1 MSGLHCCT
9 LAGYLWAVPR
19 YSIHRHRPRSARS
32 LTAAAQRVTDP
43 AKTFK
48 SSPMSSG
55 KGDWQEE
62 AWRYLELV
70 GELAYYASWRSSS
83 ASRVRFVAS
92 EIGPDGKP
100 TGNVED
106 ENPEAERVRQIVN
119 DIGGGPAGQSQLL
132 KRGVY
137 LMTIPGEYWAA
148 MIVRDPTREEEPDG
162 SAVALTPAALRN
174 PAAAA
179 LEQWYVFN
187 RDEIKTK
194 GEDIVLTLPDGTK
207 HTFNTDTDIMFRVWE
222 PHPKNATL
230 PVSAV
235 WSNRVILNEIVRST
249 ATIDN
254 AAKSRLVGNGLMFIP
269 QEMSLP
275 NQVAP
280 KALPDGQ
287 TDTNN
292 PEPDWEP
299 STSQELQDLIYEV
312 ASTAIKDP
320 DSLAALL
327 PIIASGP
334 GEWIKNIQWLRPSS
348 DIPETALKTRNE
360 AIRRLAMGLDV
371 APERLLGLG
380 ENSNHWT
387 AWLVDENDVRV
398 HIAPPVE
405 TICAAYTQEVLRPA
419 LVAEGIEPDKYL
431 IWHDD
436 TDLTQDPDKKDE
448 ARDAHDRGALSSAAL
463 RAHLGFDDADG
474 YDLTTKEG
482 WAELAMDKAAKDP
495 NLIPLLAPLLGA
507 LVADVQA
514 PAAPQGELPAAPSDE
529 PPADEPAPEAEPEEP
544 TSTPEAN
551 STNAAA
557 VTIARLCVNRALEL
571 ANKRRRTRS
580 NSDLFRDVPI
590 ELAHTK
596 LPPAKYDDV
605 DKLIEG
611 WSAGLSDTDLNRIGL
626 DCNAFR
632 AMVRGVVTVSLVTGT
647 QPVLTASMLRR
658 H

>member
-1 MSGLHCCT
+1 M
-9 LAGYLWAVPR
+9 V
-19 YSIHRHRPRSARS
+19 
-32 LTAAAQRVTDP
+32 DP
-43 AKTFK
+43 QKSFK
-48 SSPMSSG
+48 SSPMGSAA
-55 KGDWQEE
+55 GDWQEE

-70 GELAYYASWRSSS
+70 GELAYYASWRASS

-92 EIGPDGKP
+92 ELGPDGKP
-100 TGNVED
+100 TGNISD
-106 ENPEAERVRQIVN
+106 DNPEAERVRQIVN
-119 DIGGGPAGQSQLL
+119 DIGGGSAGQGQIL

-137 LMTIPGEYWAA
+137 LLTIPGEYWAA
-148 MIVRDPTREEEPDG
+148 MLVRDPSREEQADG
-162 SAVALTPAALRN
+162 SPGTSLVPSAVLGPAAV
-174 PAAAA
+174 P
-179 LEQWYVFN
+179 EQWYVFN

-194 GEDIVLTLPDGTK
+194 GEDVVLTLPDGTK
-207 HTFNTDTDIMFRVWE
+207 HVFDPKNDIMFRVWE

-230 PVSAV
+230 PISAV
-235 WSNRVILNEIVRST
+235 WSNRVVLNEIVRST

-280 KALPDGQ
+280 SALPVGAS
-287 TDTNN
+287 DTNA
-292 PEPDWEP
+292 PDPAWEP

-371 APERLLGLG
+371 APERLLGMG

-387 AWLVDENDVRV
+387 AWLTDENDVRV

-419 LVAEGIEPDKYL
+419 LVEEGIDPLKYV

-482 WAELAMDKAAKDP
+482 WAELAMDKASKDP
-495 NLIPLLAPLLGA
+495 TLIPLLAPLLGA

-514 PAAPQGELPAAPSDE
+514 PATAPQGEL
-529 PPADEPAPEAEPEEP
+529 EPAPPAEEPEAEDQPEEP
-544 TSTPEAN
+544 ESVPEGETA
-551 STNAAA
+551 NAAA
-557 VTIARLCVNRALEL
+557 ITVARLCVNRALEL
-571 ANKRRRTRS
+571 ANKRRRTRT
-580 NSDLFRDVPI
+580 NAEVFRDIAI
-590 ELAHTK
+590 ELAHTRME
-596 LPPAKYDDV
+596 PVPYGDV

-611 WSAGLSDTDLNRIGL
+611 WSSGLSDTDLRRIGL
-626 DCNAFR
+626 DPSAFR
-632 AMVRGVVTVSLVTGT
+632 ALVRGVVTVSLVTST
-647 QPVLTASMLRR
+647 QPVLTMSMLRR
-658 H
+658 N